1 MKEITVKGRTYK
13 SLAELSRYCGLS
25 VGIIRRRL
33 EKGESPNNPYF
44 LRARNSKRLTIPIL
58 VFGETFPSLNEACR
72 ILGFKRA
79 TISARVLK
87 SGSSLKII
95 DGKYDYSRFFSP
107 IRKEA
112 FFRMKWPKID
122 MPPFGYILLT
132 EFAKKYPALKRHHDK
147 TIRVCIQKRRV
158 LRHFCKCGRRIF
170 VEEAFWKERQSWFS
184 PKMLRIGLGLS
195 YEEIGVL
202 AEQDNK
208 GVRWYDTPIG
218 RLKLYYFP
226 QFLSRPHIDDIEKKY
241 LN

>member
-1 MKEITVKGRTYK
+1 MKEITVKGETYK
-13 SLAELSRYCGLS
+13 SLSELSRHCGLS

-33 EKGESPNNPYF
+33 EKGESPNTLIF
-44 LRARNSKRLTIPIL
+44 FRERETKRLTVPVL
-58 VFGETFPSLNEACR
+58 VSGETFSSVNEACR
-72 ILGFKRA
+72 ILGIKRA
-79 TISARVLK
+79 TILARVRK
-87 SGSSLKII
+87 SGGSLKMTN
-95 DGKYDYSRFFSP
+95 GMYDYTQFFYP
-107 IRKEA
+107 LRKEA
-112 FFRMKWPKID
+112 FFRMKWVEVKE
-122 MPPFGYILLT
+122 PPAGYILLT
-132 EFAKKYPALKRHHDK
+132 EFSKKYPALKKNHAR
-147 TIRVCIQKRRV
+147 TIRVCIQNRRV
-158 LRHFCKCGRRIF
+158 LKHFCKCKKRIF

>member
-1 MKEITVKGRTYK
+1 MKEIIVKGETYK
-13 SLAELSRYCGLS
+13 SLAELSRRCGLS
-25 VGIIRRRL
+25 VEIIRRRL
-33 EKGESPNNPYF
+33 KKGESPNNPYF
-44 LRARNSKRLTIPIL
+44 FRERETKRLTIPIL
-58 VFGETFPSLNEACR
+58 VFGKTFPSVNEACR

-79 TISARVLK
+79 TILARVLK

-122 MPPFGYILLT
+122 TPPFGYILLT

-195 YEEIGVL
+195 YEEIRVL
-202 AEQDNK
+202 AERDNK
-208 GVRWYDTPIG
+208 GVRWYNAPIG
-218 RLKLYYFP
+218 RLKLYYLP